1 MGLRVSDLAVAHNPE
16 TSTSMLRDRPPV
28 TVSQSVIKQIA
39 TLEPSSVLSDEVT
52 LVQKLCL
59 LCAHLRVSRPGS
71 MRLWALRTRLAS
83 ESSTAERT
91 GWMWLAGLLVVT
103 GASSSPVA
111 SSPTRSSVT
120 NGLEVGSCS
129 SELDCEL
136 NGKASGP
143 ALLVPASQR
152 PSVFV

>member
-1 MGLRVSDLAVAHNPE
+1 
-16 TSTSMLRDRPPV
+16 
-28 TVSQSVIKQIA
+28 
-39 TLEPSSVLSDEVT
+39 
-52 LVQKLCL
+52 
-59 LCAHLRVSRPGS
+59 

-120 NGLEVGSCS
+120 SGLEVGSCS

-143 ALLVPASQR
+143 ALCRVWVPASQR